1 VLDFPGLLRQ
11 ILPEQAVQAVER
23 ERELLGRV
31 HGFVE
36 RFEPGGDDA
45 HRVKEV
51 LDHLEDMFLLVVVGE
66 VKAGKSS
73 FINALLSTDVLPEGP
88 LPMTDMVHVLGHGP
102 EESETQSEAH
112 VVRRTLPLENLRRMN
127 VVDTPGT
134 NSPLKR
140 HQEITESFLPRAD
153 IVFFVTSIDCPLTQT
168 EIRLLGEIRQR
179 WRKEIACILAKID
192 MRPAQ
197 DQAVVLEY
205 LRDSIREHLGFTP
218 AVFPVSSHLAR
229 QAQKSGD
236 QELLA
241 ASGLP
246 EVESFIVENLSESQR
261 ILLKLRSPLGT
272 VLDTLGSID
281 REAASRLT
289 VLQQDFLGWTAIQE
303 QVDFAATSLK
313 ERSERHIAP
322 IHVAFENLEARG
334 RHFLRDV
341 IRLRNLRLIS
351 DTERFKET
359 FEREVARGAA
369 GVVEAKVADA
379 ARWLGEETKAL
390 WERTLSHFNQTVSL
404 AKYRDAIPSGAGPRF
419 HETRRETLDRIV
431 KNAHKDLLGWNV
443 ESECRR
449 IRELASRSLARLLGI
464 EVIAAGMGATII
476 ATVGATAVGGIGLA
490 LAAAAA
496 LGGFFILPARR
507 QKAVEGFE
515 DGVRAT
521 RDAVLA
527 AVREA
532 VASEADRAAAAVLD
546 AFAPFHDFYES
557 RHRSL
562 EEFRQE
568 AQRLRSEAMELQA
581 SLE

>member
-1 VLDFPGLLRQ
+1 MRQ
-11 ILPEQAVQAVER
+11 ILPEQAVEALER
-23 ERELLGRV
+23 ERKLLGRV
-31 HGFVE
+31 HGFLE
-36 RFEPGGDDA
+36 RFEPGGEEA
-45 HRVKEV
+45 HRVKEL
-51 LDHLEDMFLLVVVGE
+51 LDHLDDMFLLVVVGE

-73 FINALLSTDVLPEGP
+73 FINALLSADVLPEGP

-102 EESETQSEAH
+102 DEAETQIETH
-112 VVRRTLPLENLRRMN
+112 VLKRTLPLDSLRRMN

-197 DQAVVLEY
+197 DQAIVLEY
-205 LRDSIREHLGFTP
+205 LRDSIREHLGFAP
-218 AVFPVSSHLAR
+218 AVFPVSSHMAR
-229 QAQKSGD
+229 QAQSAGD
-236 QELLA
+236 DELLA

-272 VLDTLGSID
+272 VLDTLGGID
-281 REAASRLT
+281 RSAASRLE
-289 VLQQDFLGWTAIQE
+289 VLEQDFLGWTAIQE

-313 ERSERHIAP
+313 ERAERHISP
-322 IHVAFENLEARG
+322 IHVSFENLEARG
-334 RHFLRDV
+334 RHFLREV
-341 IRLRNLRLIS
+341 IRLKNLRLLS
-351 DTERFKET
+351 DPQRFKET
-359 FEREVARGAA
+359 FGREVARDAA
-369 GVVEAKVADA
+369 ETIEAKVEDA

-404 AKYRDAIPSGAGPRF
+404 AKYRDAIPAGTGPRF
-419 HETRRETLDRIV
+419 QETRRETLDRIV
-431 KNAHKDLLGWNV
+431 ENARRDLAGWNV
-443 ESECRR
+443 ESECKR

-464 EVIAAGMGATII
+464 EVIAAGMGATIV

-515 DGVRAT
+515 AGVRAT
-521 RDAVLA
+521 RDAVLT

-532 VASEADRAAAAVLD
+532 VAAESERAAAAVLD

-562 EEFRQE
+562 TEFRE
-568 AQRLRSEAMELQA
+568 MAGRLRGEVTEFQA